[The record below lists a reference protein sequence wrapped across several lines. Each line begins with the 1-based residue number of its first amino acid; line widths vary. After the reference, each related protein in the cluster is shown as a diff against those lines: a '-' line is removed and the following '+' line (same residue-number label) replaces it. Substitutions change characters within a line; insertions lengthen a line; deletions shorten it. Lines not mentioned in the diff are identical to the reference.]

1 MPAQQ
6 TSKKAK
12 GRKIGR
18 NRKHQAQAYA
28 AQMRDERNRKRKMR
42 RHLRDHPQDA
52 KGADA
57 YVKQFGGKLYDW
69 NLTGRGR
76 KRNARWFAKFQA
88 ERRLL
93 AKFEIPDSGVE
104 KGP

>member
-18 NRKHQAQAYA
+18 NRKHQATVYS
-28 AQMRDERNRKRKMR
+28 AQMRDERNRKRRMR
-42 RHLRDHPQDA
+42 RHLRSHPQDS

-57 YVKQFGGKLYDW
+57 YVKEFGGKLYDW
-69 NLTGRGR
+69 GLTGRGR
-76 KRNARWFAKFQA
+76 KRNDRWHAKFQA
-88 ERRLL
+88 ARRLL
-93 AKFEIPDSGVE
+93 AKFEIPDVRSDA
-104 KGP
+104 